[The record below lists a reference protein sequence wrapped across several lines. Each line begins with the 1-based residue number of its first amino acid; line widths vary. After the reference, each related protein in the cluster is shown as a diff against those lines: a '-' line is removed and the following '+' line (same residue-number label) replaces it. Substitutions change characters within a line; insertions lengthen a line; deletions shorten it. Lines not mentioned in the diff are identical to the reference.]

1 MENCSSTSCIQHR
14 RGDREHVFRHRTNLR
29 SEPGQ
34 RATRRVLVELRK
46 FNRIFQDPDR
56 QATYSAKNQGQYLHA
71 LLRPD
76 NCFVTKI
83 QRKFSIAGSPEI
95 STRITQ
101 KLPPVRVRIARFR
114 AMRKQLQVN
123 TSAGCFRMQDIPQM
137 PGPLVSGF
145 GAREFYELFFPRRV
159 TSASPG
165 RAPCG

>member
-34 RATRRVLVELRK
+34 RTTRRVLIELRK
-46 FNRIFQDPDR
+46 FNRIFQNPDR

-95 STRITQ
+95 STRIAQ

-114 AMRKQLQVN
+114 AIGKQLQVN
-123 TSAGCFRMQDIPQM
+123 TSAA
-137 PGPLVSGF
+137 VSGCRTSHKCLGPWSRVLGPGSSMNF
-145 GAREFYELFFPRRV
+145 SFPGA
-159 TSASPG
+159 
-165 RAPCG
+165 